1 LIESLSDEK
10 ARVGD
15 KFEAAFDYYSPILKL
30 KFDDWNTRVNDLET
44 LKKIS
49 YRYDSLEDLL
59 SDFAIE
65 LPDSHGSSHQ
75 SEHKK
80 QPTLSTIHSA
90 KGMEWEAVFLIGLI
104 DGVFPVSFSLGDDE
118 SIEEERRLFYVG
130 LTRAKDHLFITFHHE
145 NNRGSMNQFNKVS
158 RFIDNSNIMSRLE
171 QKLLKDI

>member
-1 LIESLSDEK
+1 LIESLSDENSG
-10 ARVGD
+10 VGD

-65 LPDSHGSSHQ
+65 LPDSHGGSHQ

-90 KGMEWEAVFLIGLI
+90 KGMEWDAVFLIGLI
-104 DGVFPVSFSLGDDE
+104 DGVFPVSFSLSDE
-118 SIEEERRLFYVG
+118 DGIEEERRLFYVG

-145 NNRGSMNQFNKVS
+145 NNRGPMNQFNKVS
-158 RFIDNSNIMSRLE
+158 RFIDNSSIMSRLE